1 MPIETA
7 VVPPRSL
14 RRFNIDW
21 TDILFRIAVPVLA
34 MLAALLVGAVLLL
47 LLDVNP
53 FVAYAALLEGA
64 FGSVSSITQSLVKA
78 TPLLLVGLG
87 ICIAFRASVINIGGE
102 GQIILGALMATW
114 FSLQFRTWPGWLL
127 LPATIIMSFMAGAA
141 WGFIPGILKARLRVN
156 EILSTIMMNFI
167 ALQLMNLLLRG
178 PLMDPESVSAGTFL
192 AKSERLPEQVWLAR
206 LVPQTLLHTGMIFAV
221 VLAVV
226 VYIFLWRTTIGY
238 RIRAVGLNPHA
249 ARYAGI
255 KVPFYQALSLTLA
268 GGFAGLAGVSRSDR
282 RTSPAAG
289 RYHQWVRLFRHRGG
303 AIRRPASAG
312 DHSGLISVR
321 QLAGW
326 RRQDATRGAS
336 AVGIGRY
343 DHGSGGI
350 VRSRLCC
357 AVAPVVR
364 ASSGGSS
371 QRAGGQVMEEIFST
385 VVIVGILTSAIRLAT
400 PYLFAS
406 IGETFAQLSGV
417 LNLGV
422 DGIMLVGAFAAFF
435 VVLNTG
441 QSLVGCARRPHRWAV
456 DGLAHVGN
464 QCHAQSRTRH
474 QRHRVIHVRVGPVV
488 SVVQGHSWHRQ
499 DRRWFSTHQDPASG
513 RYSHHRRNLF
523 QPQRDG
529 LHGLPAR
536 TGSLVGS
543 GKDHL
548 GAAESRPPGRIRRQQ
563 IRSVSTWIECVT

>member
-21 TDILFRIAVPVLA
+21 ADILFRIAVPVLA

-156 EILSTIMMNFI
+156 EILTTIMMNFI

-206 LVPQTLLHTGMIFAV
+206 LIPQTLLHTGMIFAV

-268 GGFAGLAGVSRSDR
+268 GGFAGLAGSVEVIGVHHRLLEGI
-282 RTSPAAG
+282 TSGYGFSGIVAA
-289 RYHQWVRLFRHRGG
+289 LFGG
-303 AIRRPASAG
+303 LHPLGTIPAS
-312 DHSGLISVR
+312 
-321 QLAGW
+321 
-326 RRQDATRGAS
+326 
-336 AVGIGRY
+336 
-343 DHGSGGI
+343 
-350 VRSRLCC
+350 
-357 AVAPVVR
+357 
-364 ASSGGSS
+364 
-371 QRAGGQVMEEIFST
+371 
-385 VVIVGILTSAIRLAT
+385 
-400 PYLFAS
+400 YLFGS
-406 IGETFAQLSGV
+406 L
-417 LNLGV
+417 
-422 DGIMLVGAFAAFF
+422 LVGADKMQRAVQVPSALVDTIMGLVVLF
-435 VVLNTG
+435 VVGSAVLTR
-441 QSLVGCARRPHRWAV
+441 QWSARR
-456 DGLAHVGN
+456 LA
-464 QCHAQSRTRH
+464 
-474 QRHRVIHVRVGPVV
+474 
-488 SVVQGHSWHRQ
+488 
-499 DRRWFSTHQDPASG
+499 
-513 RYSHHRRNLF
+513 
-523 QPQRDG
+523 
-529 LHGLPAR
+529 
-536 TGSLVGS
+536 
-543 GKDHL
+543 
-548 GAAESRPPGRIRRQQ
+548 AAAKGQE
-563 IRSVSTWIECVT
+563 VK